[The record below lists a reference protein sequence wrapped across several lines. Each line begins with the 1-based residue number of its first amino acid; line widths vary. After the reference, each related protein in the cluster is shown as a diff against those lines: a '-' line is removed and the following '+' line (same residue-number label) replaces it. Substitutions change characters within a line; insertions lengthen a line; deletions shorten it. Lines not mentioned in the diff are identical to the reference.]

1 MAGTTV
7 DAAGTAIGLRDGWT
21 RDRVLALQRRRLRT
35 LLAHA
40 SRRSPYYREVL
51 GPDAADRPLA
61 ELPVL
66 TKTTLMEQ
74 FDRVVCDPRLR
85 RADLEAH
92 LAGEDPGRS
101 FLGAYRVATT
111 SGTTGRRALVVLT
124 EREAATWR
132 AVTERAGRRAGM
144 RPGQRVAAIGSP
156 SPAHLTRQVLA
167 PPGAPAPLTAA
178 TPLPRLAAALDAMRP
193 DVLICAAGL
202 GGLLADEQVAGRLH
216 ITPRSVA
223 FGSEALTADLRR
235 RVRAAWGVEPVGM
248 YAATEAPVIASS
260 TPEHPELEVAED
272 VVVVEVVDEDGR
284 PVPAGTPGARVLVTN
299 LVDRAQPL
307 VRYELTD
314 AVTESVRPN
323 PAGRPW
329 RCLASVDGR
338 TADILHLP
346 GPDGARVPVHP
357 SVLGSAVA
365 PFPGVGQYAFVHDA
379 TGLHAQ
385 VVLGPGA
392 AADVPERLRAA
403 LVAAVTSTGALPP
416 PVDVRPV
423 PSLATAPGAK
433 FRLVRSG

>member
-1 MAGTTV
+1 MDGEAL
-7 DAAGTAIGLRDGWT
+7 DARDRWT
-21 RDRVLALQRRRLRT
+21 RGEVADHQRRALRA
-35 LLAHA
+35 LLEHA
-40 SRRSPYYREVL
+40 VTRSPYYREVL
-51 GPDAADRPLA
+51 GPAAADRPLPD
-61 ELPVL
+61 LPVL
-66 TKTTLMEQ
+66 TKATLMEQ
-74 FDRVVCDPRLR
+74 FDRIVCDPRLR

-101 FLGAYRVATT
+101 FLGGFRVATT
-111 SGTTGRRALVVLT
+111 SGTTGRRAIVVLT

-167 PPGAPAPLTAA
+167 PPGGPAALTAA
-178 TPLPRLAAALDAMRP
+178 TPLPEMVAALDAARP
-193 DVLICAAGL
+193 EVLICAAGL
-202 GGLLADEQVAGRLH
+202 GSVLADEQLAGRLH
-216 ITPRSVA
+216 IAPRSVA
-223 FGSEALTADLRR
+223 FGSEALTPDLRR
-235 RVRAAWGVEPVGM
+235 RVRAAWGVEPTGM

-272 VVVVEVVDEDGR
+272 VVVVEVVDEDDR
-284 PVPAGTPGARVLVTN
+284 PVPVGVPGAKVLVTN

-314 AVTESVRPN
+314 AVTESPGPN

-346 GPDGARVPVHP
+346 GPGGAVVPVHP

-365 PFPGVGQYAFVHDA
+365 PFPEVGQYAFVYDA
-379 TGLHAQ
+379 GGLHAR
-385 VVLGPGA
+385 VVLGPRA

-403 LVAAVTSTGALPP
+403 LVAAVTSTGALPL
-416 PVDVRPV
+416 PVDVVPV
-423 PSLATAPGAK
+423 ASLAPEAGAK
-433 FRLVRSG
+433 FRLVRTA